1 MNPWGFHRMWGL
13 GSHFRKT
20 KWRGI
25 FPVPVVDWGG
35 GFKWLV
41 VNLVTWE
48 RSKDCWEVLGT
59 QLVDLTKII
68 KSINWH
74 NTQGFPCI
82 RWSSRLCRASSLI
95 LQPVQVS
102 VLSKDIQGAPRLNEK
117 KQIRNQLPN
126 LQHLEGSVFSVLLR
140 ARSLVN
146 LVMERMGRM
155 GRMYKKKTGAQNGCE
170 MPITLLDCS
179 KLTLSWWKCLAC

>member
-13 GSHFRKT
+13 GSHFRK
-20 KWRGI
+20 KRPEGI

-41 VNLVTWE
+41 VNLVTWG

-82 RWSSRLCRASSLI
+82 RWSSSVIVFDQPSYVELPVSSYNQCRYQYYPRISKGLHGWTKKRD
-95 LQPVQVS
+95 QES
-102 VLSKDIQGAPRLNEK
+102 VAQLAAPGR
-117 KQIRNQLPN
+117 ICVFCAT
-126 LQHLEGSVFSVLLR
+126 SV
-140 ARSLVN
+140 
-146 LVMERMGRM
+146 
-155 GRMYKKKTGAQNGCE
+155 T
-170 MPITLLDCS
+170 
-179 KLTLSWWKCLAC
+179 